1 MMSILGVN
9 MCLHE
14 HAETGLSKL
23 HLEMGQILELHE
35 KEYLEYQI
43 KNFVVILNKNQ
54 SSLRLS
60 EVLHTV
66 FFLHFK

>member
-1 MMSILGVN
+1 MMSSLRVN

-23 HLEMGQILELHE
+23 HLKMGQILELHE
-35 KEYLEYQI
+35 KEYLEHQK

>member
-1 MMSILGVN
+1 MSSLGVN

-14 HAETGLSKL
+14 HAETGLNKL

>member
-1 MMSILGVN
+1 

-23 HLEMGQILELHE
+23 HLKMGQILELHE

>member
-1 MMSILGVN
+1 MMSSLGVN

-35 KEYLEYQI
+35 KEYLEHQI

-60 EVLHTV
+60 EVLHAA

>member
-1 MMSILGVN
+1 

-35 KEYLEYQI
+35 KEYLEHQK

-60 EVLHTV
+60 EVL
-66 FFLHFK
+66 

>member
-1 MMSILGVN
+1 

-35 KEYLEYQI
+35 KEYLEHQI

-60 EVLHTV
+60 EVL
-66 FFLHFK
+66 

>member
-1 MMSILGVN
+1 

-14 HAETGLSKL
+14 HAETGLNKL

-35 KEYLEYQI
+35 KEYLEHQI

-60 EVLHTV
+60 EVL
-66 FFLHFK
+66 

>member
-1 MMSILGVN
+1 

-14 HAETGLSKL
+14 HAETGLNKL

-35 KEYLEYQI
+35 KEYLEHQK

>member
-1 MMSILGVN
+1 

-14 HAETGLSKL
+14 HAETGLNKL

>member
-1 MMSILGVN
+1 MMSSLGVN

-14 HAETGLSKL
+14 YAETGLSKL
-23 HLEMGQILELHE
+23 HLEMGKILELHE
-35 KEYLEYQI
+35 KEYLEHQK

>member
-1 MMSILGVN
+1 MSSLGVN

-35 KEYLEYQI
+35 KEYRTS
-43 KNFVVILNKNQ
+43 NKEFRGYTKQ
-54 SSLRLS
+54 KPIQ
-60 EVLHTV
+60 
-66 FFLHFK
+66 FKTF

>member
-1 MMSILGVN
+1 

-23 HLEMGQILELHE
+23 HLKMGQILELHE
-35 KEYLEYQI
+35 KEYLEHQK